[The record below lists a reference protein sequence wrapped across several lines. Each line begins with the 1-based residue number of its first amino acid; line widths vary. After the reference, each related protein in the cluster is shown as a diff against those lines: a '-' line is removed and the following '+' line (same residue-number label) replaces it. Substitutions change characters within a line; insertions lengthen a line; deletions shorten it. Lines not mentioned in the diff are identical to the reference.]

1 MKREENTKYLFGL
14 IFLLENR
21 LQILGNRY
29 LRKDGLTTKQWLLM
43 AITSQYGQNSPK
55 LTEVAEDMGSSRQN
69 VKQIAIKLEEKGF
82 LNMERDKKDSR
93 IVRINNTKKSKL
105 FWENR
110 EKEDDKFIERL
121 FEGIDDEKLE
131 AMKNGFEKLFD
142 NIENI

>member
-1 MKREENTKYLFGL
+1 
-14 IFLLENR
+14 
-21 LQILGNRY
+21 
-29 LRKDGLTTKQWLLM
+29 M